1 MVLSPLTPSDRADLP
16 SGCRPLG
23 GSSSQVSLRRQLKI
37 WRQPA
42 LKADLLLVL
51 GGTRTAEWP
60 GISAA
65 GSTPVARRLTA
76 LADAE
81 LLLRGPGV
89 QRHWPLPELPAG
101 VSPALLS
108 RVVVETLGL
117 APVVVA
123 LGLPRAPDF
132 AHLRI
137 ESAFEGPSSCL
148 SGGCAMS
155 AERVQRLWRQGQ
167 RFGARLRAPLVLA
180 ECVPGGT
187 TTAQAVLTGLGM
199 SVAELVSGS
208 ALQPPQ
214 ALKSRLVREGLD
226 RAGLMGESAQP
237 SAVLAAVGDP
247 FQALAAGLLVGAA
260 TSRQPVLIG
269 GGSQMVAVLALA
281 LMALRKEQRQ
291 QLSEQ
296 VMIGTTAWLADEAGA
311 PQAASMFSRLV
322 DVASDHCGV
331 ALQAMACG
339 VRLGV
344 SRHQQLRDYE
354 LGYVKE
360 GVGAGALLLL
370 AQLQG
375 LSVAELVD
383 RCDQAMDAL
392 HGKTVG
398 SAS

>member
-187 TTAQAVLTGLGM
+187 TTAQAVLTGLG
-199 SVAELVSGS
+199 SLLQSLS
-208 ALQPPQ
+208 A
-214 ALKSRLVREGLD
+214 AARCNRRSESRLVRG
-226 RAGLMGESAQP
+226 
-237 SAVLAAVGDP
+237 
-247 FQALAAGLLVGAA
+247 
-260 TSRQPVLIG
+260 
-269 GGSQMVAVLALA
+269 
-281 LMALRKEQRQ
+281 
-291 QLSEQ
+291 
-296 VMIGTTAWLADEAGA
+296 
-311 PQAASMFSRLV
+311 
-322 DVASDHCGV
+322 
-331 ALQAMACG
+331 
-339 VRLGV
+339 
-344 SRHQQLRDYE
+344 
-354 LGYVKE
+354 
-360 GVGAGALLLL
+360 
-370 AQLQG
+370 
-375 LSVAELVD
+375 
-383 RCDQAMDAL
+383 
-392 HGKTVG
+392 
-398 SAS
+398 